1 MKILIA
7 CDMEGIS
14 GVVHW
19 DQVMPGSAEY
29 PRFQAIMTGDVNAAV
44 RGALAGGADEVVVT
58 DGHNTGRNILIEELD
73 PRARLNSSNAS
84 PFAMVQGIEDNVDGM
99 IFIGYHARVGT
110 QNAVLEHT
118 WSSSRVSGVWINGKP
133 LGEIGLNAA
142 MGGHFGAPA
151 LMISGDQ
158 SACAEAS
165 GLVPSIEIAV
175 VKQASSR
182 MAAECLP
189 PSIAQAK
196 IEDTAKRAVIRLKD
210 GQAPAPLRLQ
220 TPLHIA
226 VDFMTS
232 EMADAASLFPGVQRT
247 GRRIEYSAADMPAL
261 YSSFR
266 CLVALA
272 K

>member
-29 PRFQAIMTGDVNAAV
+29 PRFQAIMTGDANAAV
-44 RGALAGGADEVVVT
+44 HGVLAGGADEVVVT
-58 DGHNTGRNILIEELD
+58 DGHNTGRNILIEALD

-84 PFAMVQGIEDNVDGM
+84 PFAMVQGIDAGVDGL

-110 QNAVLEHT
+110 VTAILEHT
-118 WSSSRVSGVWINGKP
+118 WSSSRVSGLWVNEQP

-142 MGGHFGAPA
+142 MGGHFSVPV

-158 SACAEAS
+158 SACTEAS
-165 GLVPSIEIAV
+165 SLIPSIETVI

-189 PSIAQAK
+189 PSVSQTK
-196 IEDTAKRAVIRLKD
+196 IEETAKRAVTRLKD
-210 GQAPAPLRLQ
+210 GKAPKPLRLQ
-220 TPLHIA
+220 TPLHMA

-232 EMADAASLFPGVQRT
+232 EMADAASLFPGAQRT
-247 GRRIEYSAADMPAL
+247 GRRIEYIAADMPSL
-261 YSSFR
+261 YSAFR

>member
-73 PRARLNSSNAS
+73 SRARLNCSNAS
-84 PFAMVQGIEDNVDGM
+84 PLAMVQGIEDSVDGL
-99 IFIGYHARVGT
+99 IFIGYHAQVGT
-110 QNAVLEHT
+110 QNAILEHT
-118 WSSSRVSGVWINGKP
+118 WSSSRVAGLWVNGNP
-133 LGEIGLNAA
+133 FGEIGLNAA
-142 MGGHFGAPA
+142 LGGHFSAPA

-165 GLVPSIEIAV
+165 GLIQSIEIVV

-189 PSIAQAK
+189 PSVAQAK
-196 IEDTAKRAVIRLKD
+196 IEETAKRAVIRLAD
-210 GQAPAPLRLQ
+210 GRAPAPLHLQ
-220 TPLHIA
+220 APLHMA

-232 EMADAASLFPGVQRT
+232 EMADAASLLPGSQRA
-247 GRRIEYSAADMPAL
+247 GRRVEYSAADMPAL
-261 YSSFR
+261 YNAFR

>member
-29 PRFQAIMTGDVNAAV
+29 PRFQAIMTGDANAAV
-44 RGALAGGADEVVVT
+44 RGAFDGGADEVLVT
-58 DGHNTGRNILIEELD
+58 DGHNTGRNLLVEALD

-84 PFAMVQGIEDNVDGM
+84 PYAMVQGIDSGVDGL

-118 WSSSRVSGVWINGKP
+118 WSSSRVSGLWVNQQP

-142 MGGHFGAPA
+142 MGGHFGAPV

-165 GLVPSIEIAV
+165 GLVPSIEIVV

-189 PSIAQAK
+189 PSVTQAR
-196 IEDTAKRAVIRLKD
+196 IEETARRAVTRLKD

-220 TPLHIA
+220 TPLHMAI
-226 VDFMTS
+226 DFMTS
-232 EMADAASLFPGVQRT
+232 EMADAAALLPGAQRIA
-247 GRRIEYSAADMPAL
+247 RRIEYTAPNMPAL
-261 YSSFR
+261 YSAFR
-266 CLVALA
+266 CAVALA
-272 K
+272 R